1 MIYTIDGTVT
11 YNSDDCTLNHLPTQ
25 ETLSLSLSSGR
36 LFEQLLNSNGEILT
50 RDALLTE
57 VWDKYGLR
65 GSNNNLNQYLSI
77 VRRALASFGC
87 ENLIITVPK
96 MGIRLNTEIPITRE
110 ETIKEEASTSA
121 PDSPLYPD
129 GHRATHG
136 HTNYLL
142 LLTVLM
148 VCLIASGSWYYRVVR
163 SGEQEITPVSIPL
176 AGGCNVVFVQ
186 GVDSHDQP
194 MLEKQIQQM
203 LRENHQTCDSSR
215 RLYFDKITAF
225 SAQNYGRTT
234 LSSCKLNDSG
244 HVIACDNFY
253 YLDWRMG

>member
-11 YNSDDCTLNHLPTQ
+11 YNSDDCTLSHLPTQ
-25 ETLSLSLSSGR
+25 ETLNLSISSGR
-36 LFEQLLNSNGEILT
+36 LFEQLLDSNGEILM
-50 RDALLTE
+50 RDALLAE

-77 VRRALASFGC
+77 IRRALASFGC

-110 ETIKEEASTSA
+110 ETIIEEASTSA
-121 PDSPLYPD
+121 PDSPLPAD
-129 GHRATHG
+129 EQRVTHG
-136 HTNYLL
+136 YINYLL

-148 VCLIASGSWYYRVVR
+148 VCLIASGSWYYRLILA
-163 SGEQEITPVSIPL
+163 GEQEITPVSIPL

-186 GVDSHDQP
+186 GVDRHDQP
-194 MLEKQIQQM
+194 MLEKQIQQI
-203 LRENHQTCDSSR
+203 LRENHQTCDSSL
-215 RLYFDKITAF
+215 RLYFDKIAAF
-225 SAQNYGRTT
+225 SAQKYGRTT

-244 HVIACDNFY
+244 HVMACDNFY
-253 YLDWRMG
+253 YLDWRMS